1 LETELKHIAKI
12 QTGVFAKPVAKGD
25 ITYLQPK
32 YFDELGKLT
41 VNLEPD
47 LNSVGISEKHIL
59 KQGDVIFAAKG
70 SKNFA
75 ACIHLGDMV
84 AVASTSFFVIRIF
97 DKNILPEYLTWY
109 LNHQSTMKYLKSFA
123 RGTSIASIS
132 KEVLNDLEITVPSL
146 EKQQLI
152 FKVDDLRSTERQ
164 IIMKLLSLKQALIQ
178 RQLLNSI
185 KH

>member
-1 LETELKHIAKI
+1 MKTELKHIANI

-25 ITYLQPK
+25 IAYLQPK

-41 VNLEPD
+41 TNLEPD

-59 KQGDVIFAAKG
+59 KQGDVLFAAKG

-75 ACIHLGDMV
+75 AQFDLKDMS
-84 AVASTSFFVIRIF
+84 AAASTSFFVIRIF
-97 DKNILPEYLTWY
+97 EKNILPEYLTWY
-109 LNHQSTMKYLKSFA
+109 LNHPTTMKFLKAFA

-132 KEVLNDLEITVPSL
+132 KEVLNDLEIIIPSL

-152 FKVDDLRSTERQ
+152 FKINDLRLTERQ
-164 IIMKLLSLKQALIQ
+164 HIMKLLSLKQALNQ
-178 RQLLNSI
+178 QQLYNALT
-185 KH
+185 

>member
-1 LETELKHIAKI
+1 MRTELKHIANI

-25 ITYLQPK
+25 IAYLQPK

-75 ACIHLGDMV
+75 ARFDLEDMS
-84 AVASTSFFVIRIF
+84 AAASTSFFVIRIH
-97 DKNILPEYLTWY
+97 DESVLPDYLTWY
-109 LNHQSTMKYLKSFA
+109 LNHQNTMKYLKSFA

-132 KEVLNDLEITVPSL
+132 KDVFNNLEIMVPSI
-146 EKQQLI
+146 EKQKLI
-152 FKVDDLRSTERQ
+152 YKVDNLRSKERQ
-164 IIMKLLSLKQALIQ
+164 ITMKLISLKQALNQ
-178 RQLLNSI
+178 QQLYNALT
-185 KH
+185 

>member
-1 LETELKHIAKI
+1 MKTELKHIANI

-25 ITYLQPK
+25 IAYLQPK

-41 VNLEPD
+41 TNLEPD

-75 ACIHLGDMV
+75 ARFDLEDIS
-84 AVASTSFFVIRIF
+84 AVASTSFFVIKIF
-97 DKNILPEYLTWY
+97 EKNILPEYLTWY
-109 LNHQSTMKYLKSFA
+109 LNHQTTMKYLKSFA

-132 KEVLNDLEITVPSL
+132 KDVLNELEIIVPSL

-152 FKVDDLRSTERQ
+152 FKIDDLRTAERQ
-164 IIMKLLSLKQALIQ
+164 ITMKLLSLKQTINQQQLYNALT
-178 RQLLNSI
+178 
-185 KH
+185 

>member
-1 LETELKHIAKI
+1 MKTELKHIANI

-25 ITYLQPK
+25 IAYLQPK

-41 VNLEPD
+41 TNLEPD

-75 ACIHLGDMV
+75 ARFDLEDIP
-84 AVASTSFFVIRIF
+84 AVASTSFFVIKIF
-97 DKNILPEYLTWY
+97 EKNILPEYLTWY
-109 LNHQSTMKYLKSFA
+109 LNHQTTMKYLKSFA

-132 KEVLNDLEITVPSL
+132 KDVLNELEIIVPSL

-152 FKVDDLRSTERQ
+152 FKIDDLRTAERQ
-164 IIMKLLSLKQALIQ
+164 ITMKLLSLKQTINQQQLYNALT
-178 RQLLNSI
+178 
-185 KH
+185 

>member
-1 LETELKHIAKI
+1 MKTELKHIANI

-25 ITYLQPK
+25 IAYLQPK

-41 VNLEPD
+41 TNLEPD

-75 ACIHLGDMV
+75 ARFELEGMS
-84 AVASTSFFVIRIF
+84 AAASTSFFVIRIF
-97 DKNILPEYLTWY
+97 EENILPEYLTWY
-109 LNHQSTMKYLKSFA
+109 LNHQTTMKYLKSFA
-123 RGTSIASIS
+123 KETSIASIS
-132 KEVLNDLEITVPSL
+132 KDILNDLEIIIPSL

-152 FKVDDLRSTERQ
+152 FKIDDLRSTERQ
-164 IIMKLLSLKQALIQ
+164 IAMKLLSLKQVLNQQQLYNALT
-178 RQLLNSI
+178 
-185 KH
+185 